1 MIYLHQNEIFDVN
14 KYIITSDE
22 HFKRCCN
29 YIYQRINNEG
39 NFNLCTNS
47 PALVKERDKLQKEY
61 LDKVMQKV
69 FIKKNGTKYLV
80 LVLNKKI
87 INYYEDY

>member
-14 KYIITSDE
+14 KYIITTSDE

-39 NFNLCTNS
+39 NFNLCANNPT
-47 PALVKERDKLQKEY
+47 LVKERDKLQK
-61 LDKVMQKV
+61 
-69 FIKKNGTKYLV
+69 KNT
-80 LVLNKKI
+80 
-87 INYYEDY
+87 